1 MSSVTK
7 PTNSL
12 FKYVKIGWVFFPLT
26 VILLNKGT
34 VTPKVMFQVS
44 EMDFLSPGS

>member
-12 FKYVKIGWVFFPLT
+12 FKYVKIGYVFFPLT
-26 VILLNKGT
+26 AILLNKGK
-34 VTPKVMFQVS
+34 VTPKLMIQVS
-44 EMDFLSPGS
+44 EMDFSSPGS